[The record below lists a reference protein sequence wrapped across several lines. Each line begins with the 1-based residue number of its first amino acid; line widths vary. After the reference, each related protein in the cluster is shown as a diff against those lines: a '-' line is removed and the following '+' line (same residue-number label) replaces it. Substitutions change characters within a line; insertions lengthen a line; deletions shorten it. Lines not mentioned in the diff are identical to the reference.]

1 MRPIIIAFALLLC
14 FSSSAL
20 SNSNFSS
27 PLQQKVIK
35 DFVEYN
41 AYMAALNTPDPVA
54 KAAAMEAFVKQFPN
68 SVVKVE
74 ALEQAMAAYQQSN
87 NSAKVEE
94 TANRILGLDP
104 DNVRALAISAYLKR
118 SKATAGDAEA
128 AKEAAANAE
137 RGIKALPSWTKPD
150 GMSDAAFLKLRDQMS
165 AIFYG
170 TAGFAALQSKDYVH
184 AREYYLKSVQIDP
197 GNLQDVY
204 QLSIADL
211 EMKPIDVDGL
221 WYIARAINL
230 SKDNPTAQ
238 QSMTA
243 YGKAKYKRYHGGE
256 DGWDKLLAAAA
267 ATAAL
272 PLDFSRT
279 IKAAPTPAEIAV
291 IAIRENDPG
300 TLSFSD
306 WEYVLSYRDASPENK
321 QAADRVWQT
330 IQDKQKNGA
339 AKLSIDVKV
348 ISATKDTVE
357 AAVTDENQQANKT
370 DLHVV
375 LEKPGADIP
384 AAGSQIKVIG
394 VLTSYNPSPFMFV
407 MEKAKLAK

>member
-1 MRPIIIAFALLLC
+1 MRLLAIAVILMFC
-14 FSSSAL
+14 FSFSVL
-20 SNSNFSS
+20 SHT
-27 PLQQKVIK
+27 PVQQKQIK
-35 DFVEYN
+35 DSAEYN
-41 AYMAALNTPDPVA
+41 MYVTALNTVDPVA
-54 KAAAMEAFVKQFPN
+54 KAAAMEAFVKQYPN
-68 SVVKVE
+68 SILKID

-87 NSAKVEE
+87 NLAKVEE
-94 TANRILGLDP
+94 TANRILGFEP
-104 DNVRALAISAYLKR
+104 ENIRALAIATYLKR
-118 SKATAGDAEA
+118 VQATSGSAQA
-128 AKEAAANAE
+128 AKEMVVNAE
-137 RGIKALPSWTKPD
+137 RGIKALPNWTKPE
-150 GMSDAAFLKLRDQMS
+150 GTSDAEFKQVRDQMS

-170 TAGFAALQSKDYVH
+170 AAGFGALQSKDYAR

-230 SKDNPTAQ
+230 AKDNPTAQ

-243 YGKAKYKRYHGGE
+243 YGKAKYKRYHGGD
-256 DGWDKLLAAAA
+256 DGWDKVLAS
-267 ATAAL
+267 ATTTA
-272 PLDFSRT
+272 PPSDFSHT

-291 IAIRENDPG
+291 AAVRENNPAE
-300 TLSFSD
+300 LSFSD
-306 WEYVLSYRDASPENK
+306 WEYVLSYRDDSPENK

-330 IQDKQKNGA
+330 MQDKQKNGA

-348 ISATKDTVE
+348 ISATTDTVE
-357 AAVTDENQQANKT
+357 AAVTDENQQANKA

-375 LEKPGADIP
+375 LEKPIAAAP

-394 VLTSYNPSPFMFV
+394 VLTSYTPRPFMFT
-407 MEKAKLAK
+407 MEKASIGK